1 MLALRHDG
9 HEPQLE
15 ELPVTDLLT
24 DDWLIAMRE
33 RDALLQAVLANAI
46 ATATA
51 TRDAL
56 DVALFTLDSA
66 PVLPPVATPPRR
78 AESSTFSEEIA

>member
-1 MLALRHDG
+1 M
-9 HEPQLE
+9 
-15 ELPVTDLLT
+15 TDLLT

-33 RDALLQAVLANAI
+33 RDARLQAVLAEAI

-56 DVALFTLDSA
+56 DTALFTLTAA
-66 PVLPPVATPPRR
+66 PVLPPVATPPGR
-78 AESSTFSEEIA
+78 AAVSTFSGEIA